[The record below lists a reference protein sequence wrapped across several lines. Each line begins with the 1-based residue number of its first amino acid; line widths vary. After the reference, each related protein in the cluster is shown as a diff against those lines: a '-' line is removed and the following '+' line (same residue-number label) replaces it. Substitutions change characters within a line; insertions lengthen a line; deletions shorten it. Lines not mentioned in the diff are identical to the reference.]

1 MKNAEIVN
9 INLKELNGQTIT
21 LGQLIDGIKAI
32 TNNNNTE
39 LKSKIFV
46 PMYQRNYKWDQEMAV
61 KLVKDLVF
69 AFENKKDKSMS
80 LFTLYIDRNNNIQV
94 VDGQQRMITLLLLY
108 KAIEKEEYFINLEFE
123 RDFELNY
130 QTRKEFID
138 NLNSQSPS
146 NFNIALSDKRRLQY
160 NYLCIRKELND
171 CKVSNIDF
179 FIEYLKE
186 RVKLLLHIT
195 EDEPVS
201 EFLNLNCNKT
211 KFSICDRVRSA
222 LITYTTFNSVNDE
235 HKELIATAIECTDFK
250 KGISILF
257 EELTRL
263 LYRDD
268 IYGTVNLGY
277 IDPDKSKENRINI
290 MFSKLVN
297 NPNTGYMDCKSLEY
311 VDKIK
316 LLAKLYFY
324 KTVLWELET
333 DFRNGYYV
341 TSNAFKN
348 FYYHKRVL
356 FFDLVDKYFDYH
368 FDNEKTKL
376 SQILHTEHSIDNL
389 IMDYIRS
396 EESGDDIYFV
406 NSYFQV
412 LSSNELNNDKTKY
425 ETLLK
430 SEYRQQNHD
439 KSKYFTLDKESFED
453 IVQGSGKYIL
463 YRYIDQHKKENDN
476 NLKFSPIITL
486 EENRKIE
493 CDEMEQKDKI
503 PSKINIKDFLCT
515 GNRKIIIPVIQRDYC
530 MGSHFD
536 QTDKVDM
543 LDYII
548 KNYNDGEKEVTLSA
562 ITIFQPN
569 KNDIYIYDGQ
579 QRIFTLASLI
589 KLLDDKNSSTDFCE
603 LSFEQRENFNK
614 FVEIFFNGMEK
625 DFITDSYA
633 KKSVANLKNA
643 LHNKLNG
650 ENINQKEFQNYILD
664 KINLDVITVNGAL
677 SSAEQFFVEIN
688 DGVQLV
694 PYEIFKC
701 KINAKYQ
708 ELVKGIDDDNI
719 NKYKNWISLI
729 DNQWLD
735 FFYRFSETQY
745 NDETSKEE
753 LMEMR
758 LIEFCCRMIYWEKYL
773 MNRNG
778 KKHPLKL
785 NGFANSQNAGDIG
798 DCDKF
803 IEHLELKDFERINN
817 IMNMLTNLN
826 LEKVIESDPTPI
838 QLKDIIWNNKNNAD
852 IFCIPYYNN
861 EYKIEHRNYYLNK
874 FISSLYIPIK
884 DKDGKE
890 DDEARKKDIALQ
902 KERVKD
908 VVMWNI
914 LNYLDEV
921 NFNKV
926 TEAIARWNGTIIYDK
941 PFAYITPSFIGA
953 YKFAILPIPSY
964 YYDSTNYIN
973 IYEQLTLKKISK
985 EEEFEK
991 YDILINV
998 SNSEEFKGDN
1008 TNISIENNIQI
1019 NYEIHYRYSKNY
1031 YCKTNLNGLIFKT
1044 NKNQIYVKCS
1054 NEYIYFRK
1062 RSDINF
1068 YRDFYSGYLDSSSS
1082 PNKLYINGLVFKDS
1096 ENQYYININ

>member
-32 TNNNNTE
+32 TNKSIISNDTE
-39 LKSKIFV
+39 LKPKIFV

-61 KLVKDLVF
+61 KLVKDLIF

-80 LFTLYIDRNNNIQV
+80 LFTLYIDRDNNIQV
-94 VDGQQRMITLLLLY
+94 VDGQQRMITLVLLY
-108 KAIEKEEYFINLEFE
+108 KAIKKEEYFINLEFE
-123 RDFELNY
+123 RDSELNDE
-130 QTRKEFID
+130 TRKEFID

-160 NYLCIRKELND
+160 NYLGIRKELND
-171 CKVSNIDF
+171 CNVSNIDF
-179 FIEYLKE
+179 FIEYLRE

-263 LYRDD
+263 LYCDD
-268 IYGTVNLGY
+268 IYDTVNLGY

-311 VDKIK
+311 VDKLK

-348 FYYHKRVL
+348 FYHHKRVL

-412 LSSNELNNDKTKY
+412 LSSNEPNNDKTKY

-463 YRYIDQHKKENDN
+463 YRYIDQHQKENDN

-486 EENRKIE
+486 EENQKIE

-503 PSKINIKDFLCT
+503 PLKINIKDFLCT

-548 KNYNDGEKEVTLSA
+548 KNFNDGEKEVTLSA
-562 ITIFQPN
+562 ITILQPN
-569 KNDIYIYDGQ
+569 KNDVYIYDGQ

-603 LSFEQRENFNK
+603 LSFEQRKNFNK

-625 DFITDSYA
+625 DFIIDSYA

-650 ENINQKEFQNYILD
+650 KNINQKKLQNYILD
-664 KINLDVITVNGAL
+664 KIYLDVITVNGAL

-708 ELVKGIDDDNI
+708 ELVKGMDDDNI

-735 FFYRFSETQY
+735 FFYRFNETQH

-758 LIEFCCRMIYWEKYL
+758 LIEFCCRMIYWEKYV

-803 IEHLELKDFERINN
+803 IEHLELEDFEQIKNIINVL
-817 IMNMLTNLN
+817 IKL
-826 LEKVIESDPTPI
+826 D
-838 QLKDIIWNNKNNAD
+838 LKDIAKSKIIDLKDEVWCQNNSVY
-852 IFCIPYYNN
+852 FCIPRYN
-861 EYKIEHRNYYLNK
+861 EDFKIEHGNFYLNK
-874 FISSLYIPIK
+874 FIANLYIPILTY
-884 DKDGKE
+884 E
-890 DDEARKKDIALQ
+890 DRKKDIALQ
-902 KERVKD
+902 EERAKD
-908 VVMWNI
+908 IVIWKI
-914 LNYLDEV
+914 LNHLNEADS
-921 NFNKV
+921 NKII
-926 TEAIARWNGTIIYDK
+926 EAIKRWNRTIIYDK
-941 PFAYITPSFIGA
+941 PFAYVTPSFLGK
-953 YKFAILPIPSY
+953 YKHAILPIPVY
-964 YYDSTNYIN
+964 YYESTNYIN
-973 IYEQLTLKKISK
+973 IYEKLPLKKISK
-985 EEEFEK
+985 EEELKK
-991 YDILINV
+991 YDILVYDIDIEE
-998 SNSEEFKGDN
+998 SEMN
-1008 TNISIENNIQI
+1008 TTNTLCGRSQLTE
-1019 NYEIHYRYSKNY
+1019 YEIYYRYSANHF
-1031 YCKTNLNGLIFKT
+1031 CVAGINGLIFKT
-1044 NKNQIYVKCS
+1044 NNNNFYAKFS
-1054 NEYIYFRK
+1054 NEYRYFRK

-1068 YRDFYSGYLDSSSS
+1068 YRELNKGYLDSSSLS
-1082 PNKLYINGLVFKDS
+1082 NKLYIDGLVFTS
-1096 ENQYYININ
+1096 SGNQYYINININEE